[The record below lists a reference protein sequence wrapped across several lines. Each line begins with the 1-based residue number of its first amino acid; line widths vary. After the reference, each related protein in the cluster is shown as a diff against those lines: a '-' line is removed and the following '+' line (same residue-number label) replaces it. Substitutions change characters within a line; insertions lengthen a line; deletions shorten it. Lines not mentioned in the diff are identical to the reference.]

1 MGKSRKSWG
10 KWERLAVVQ
19 KSDDLTGKGVD
30 TGKAESTGEPTAP
43 KTGELVPQDHGGSLR
58 WGGTSKGGPGRTP
71 DELRALFRQPLAK
84 LLPVVE
90 RIAEAVDVEEVTCP
104 HCDEK
109 VEVPSYRKDG
119 DKLKAVDLL
128 ARYGIGTKQE
138 VDIKGRVTLVADT
151 GTLSE

>member
-1 MGKSRKSWG
+1 MAKSRKSKG
-10 KWERLAVVQ
+10 KAVE
-19 KSDDLTGKGVD
+19 LTVATTSLIDSSKGVEGD
-30 TGKAESTGEPTAP
+30 KAVSAGQTPAL
-43 KTGELVPQDHGGSLR
+43 KPQDHGGALLV
-58 WGGTSKGGPGRTP
+58 GGQLGNKGGGRTP
-71 DELRALFRQPLAK
+71 DELRALFRQPIAK

-90 RIAEAVDVEEVTCP
+90 RIAEAADVEEVSCP

-151 GTLSE
+151 GSLSD

>member
-1 MGKSRKSWG
+1 MGKSRKVA
-10 KWERLAVVQ
+10 K
-19 KSDDLTGKGVD
+19 KSVKLTVHSDGDDLSHKWVD
-30 TGKAESTGEPTAP
+30 AGKAISAGQRPVL
-43 KTGELVPQDHGGSLR
+43 KPQDHGGALLS
-58 WGGTSKGGPGRTP
+58 GGLTGGKGGPGRTP

-90 RIAEAVDVEEVTCP
+90 RIAEAVDVEEVSCP
-104 HCDEK
+104 HCDGK

-138 VDIKGRVTLVADT
+138 LEHKGRVVLIPDT
-151 GTLSE
+151 RSLSE